1 MERQEINNIFVCERL
16 QKCKRFFNKLYG
28 EGFNMLEKSIKVKA
42 NEILEK
48 NENNIAEGVD
58 KPEQTK
64 TATVKYSVEELAASS
79 SQLFGVPTEC
89 VVAACML
96 AGIKEATEPEAK
108 KIINEFMKREV

>member
-1 MERQEINNIFVCERL
+1 ME
-16 QKCKRFFNKLYG
+16 
-28 EGFNMLEKSIKVKA
+28 EKPTKVKA

-48 NENNIAEGVD
+48 NENDSAA
-58 KPEQTK
+58 K